1 MADLVRG
8 EASESDEEQ
17 DKHEIFAAEVSG
29 EATEEEEDEDIY
41 EQPSNSSATASIY
54 RNNLLQRK
62 LIESNIGIWRSLT
75 AFTRS
80 FVVNASKQLL
90 TTDQM
95 LIKSQVSLQ
104 SAHIALQQAQRNTA
118 LLQSRTASA
127 LTSSFLPVIRINNKS
142 TWE

>member
-1 MADLVRG
+1 LLIFFTNSINSFLHLTLV
-8 EASESDEEQ
+8 
-17 DKHEIFAAEVSG
+17 
-29 EATEEEEDEDIY
+29 
-41 EQPSNSSATASIY
+41 
-54 RNNLLQRK
+54 
-62 LIESNIGIWRSLT
+62 ESNIGIWRALT

-104 SAHIALQQAQRNTA
+104 SAHTALQQAQRNTA

-127 LTSSFLPVIRINNKS
+127 LTSSFLPVIQINNRS
-142 TWE
+142 T

>member
-17 DKHEIFAAEVSG
+17 EKHKIYAAEVSG
-29 EATEEEEDEDIY
+29 EASEEEDEDIY
-41 EQPSNSSATASIY
+41 EQPSSASATASIY

-62 LIESNIGIWRSLT
+62 LIENNIEIWKALT
-75 AFTRS
+75 VLTRN

-104 SAHIALQQAQRNTA
+104 SAHTALQQAQKNTA
-118 LLQSRTASA
+118 QLQIRAASA
-127 LTSSFLPVIRINNKS
+127 LTSSFLPVIHLKEPSN
-142 TWE
+142 

>member
-1 MADLVRG
+1 MTDVVRG
-8 EASESDEEQ
+8 EAPESDEEQ
-17 DKHEIFAAEVSG
+17 DKQEIFAAEVSG

-41 EQPSNSSATASIY
+41 EKPSRASVTASIY

-62 LIESNIGIWRSLT
+62 LIESNIAIWRSLT

-90 TTDQM
+90 TTDQI

-104 SAHIALQQAQRNTA
+104 AAHTALQQAQRNTA
-118 LLQSRTASA
+118 QLQYRTSAA
-127 LTSSFLPVIRINNKS
+127 LTSSFLPAIKID
-142 TWE
+142 

>member
-1 MADLVRG
+1 MTDVVRG
-8 EASESDEEQ
+8 EAPESDEEQ
-17 DKHEIFAAEVSG
+17 DKQEIFAAEVSG

-41 EQPSNSSATASIY
+41 EKPSRASVTASIY

-62 LIESNIGIWRSLT
+62 LIESNIDIWRSLT

-90 TTDQM
+90 NTDQM

-104 SAHIALQQAQRNTA
+104 SAHTALQQAQRNTA
-118 LLQSRTASA
+118 QLQSRTSAA
-127 LTSSFLPVIRINNKS
+127 LTSSFLPVIQI
-142 TWE
+142 E